1 MGRACGFSS
10 AKQPSGSEPMEFS
23 SATVWWVLA
32 GLLVAAELLTGTFY
46 LLMVALGMAG
56 AAVAAHLGLAF
67 TPQLMT
73 AALLGGGATAVW
85 HWHRAKQ
92 PRSAP
97 AHMNRDVNLDI
108 GERIKVAAWEPDGTA
123 RVSYRGSMWSARLAP
138 GTDRAAGEYTVS
150 AVEGNHLVLQANT
163 ATPQNT

>member
-1 MGRACGFSS
+1 MD
-10 AKQPSGSEPMEFS
+10 FS

-46 LLMVALGMAG
+46 LLMVALGLAG
-56 AAVAAHLGLAF
+56 AAVAAHLGFAL
-67 TPQLMT
+67 TPQLLT

-97 AHMNRDVNLDI
+97 AHLNRDVNLDI
-108 GERIKVAAWEPDGTA
+108 GERVKVTAWEADGTA
-123 RVSYRGSMWSARLAP
+123 RVSYRGSTWSARLAP
-138 GTDRAAGEYTVS
+138 GSDSAASDYIVS
-150 AVEGNHLVLQANT
+150 AVEGNHLVLT
-163 ATPQNT
+163 AQTSTAPPT

>member
-1 MGRACGFSS
+1 MDL
-10 AKQPSGSEPMEFS
+10 S

-46 LLMVALGMAG
+46 LLMVALGLAG
-56 AAVAAHLGLAF
+56 AAVAAHLGFAF
-67 TPQLMT
+67 TPQLLT
-73 AALLGGGATAVW
+73 AALVGGGATALW

-97 AHMNRDVNLDI
+97 AHLNRDVNLDI
-108 GERIKVAAWEPDGTA
+108 GERVKVTAWEADGTT

-138 GTDRAAGEYTVS
+138 GSDQASGDYTVT
-150 AVEGNHLVLQANT
+150 AVEGNHLVLTAQAVT
-163 ATPQNT
+163 TRST

>member
-1 MGRACGFSS
+1 MD
-10 AKQPSGSEPMEFS
+10 FS

-32 GLLVAAELLTGTFY
+32 GLLVAAELLSGTFY

-56 AAVAAHLGLAF
+56 AAVAAHLGFAV
-67 TPQLMT
+67 TPQLL
-73 AALLGGGATAVW
+73 AAASVGGGATALW

-97 AHMNRDVNLDI
+97 AHLNRDVNLDI
-108 GERIKVAAWEPDGTA
+108 GERVKVTTWEADGTA

-138 GTDRAAGEYTVS
+138 GSDGAAGEYIVR
-150 AVEGNHLVLQANT
+150 AVEGNHLVLT
-163 ATPQNT
+163 ALAATARDS